1 MGQSTAEILFGFS
14 SSPPPPPPR
23 LSSLRDSGA
32 GPALRETRS
41 SDGGTSTGETRVRA
55 DGQFEWVVRA
65 APKGRGLK
73 KRKLLLRALA
83 EAWTVAAQEDGEER
97 PVVRRMAIYR
107 AMKGLWLR
115 SRWLYRA
122 QSAGEGGTGGRRR
135 RRDTMRRGE
144 GDTRSSNGRYR
155 HGRAWD
161 KCR

>member
-107 AMKGLWLR
+107 AMKG
-115 SRWLYRA
+115 A
-122 QSAGEGGTGGRRR
+122 MA
-135 RRDTMRRGE
+135 
-144 GDTRSSNGRYR
+144 
-155 HGRAWD
+155 A
-161 KCR
+161 K

>member
-107 AMKGLWLR
+107 AMKGAMAAKQVAI
-115 SRWLYRA
+115 SSSKRWRGRDWWSSTATGYDAAWRGRHAQQQRA
-122 QSAGEGGTGGRRR
+122 IPP
-135 RRDTMRRGE
+135 
-144 GDTRSSNGRYR
+144 
-155 HGRAWD
+155 W
-161 KCR
+161 

>member
-1 MGQSTAEILFGFS
+1 M
-14 SSPPPPPPR
+14 
-23 LSSLRDSGA
+23 RDSGA

-107 AMKGLWLR
+107 AMKG
-115 SRWLYRA
+115 A
-122 QSAGEGGTGGRRR
+122 MA
-135 RRDTMRRGE
+135 
-144 GDTRSSNGRYR
+144 
-155 HGRAWD
+155 A
-161 KCR
+161 K